1 MEKTKYMQPSVT
13 VVKLSSALALLAGS
27 TDENYSKKF
36 KGNTFT
42 DKDTP
47 WQKSPWE
54 EEKIN
59 V

>member
-13 VVKLSSALALLAGS
+13 VVKLSSTLALLAGS

-42 DKDTP
+42 DNDTP

-54 EEKIN
+54 EEKK
-59 V
+59 